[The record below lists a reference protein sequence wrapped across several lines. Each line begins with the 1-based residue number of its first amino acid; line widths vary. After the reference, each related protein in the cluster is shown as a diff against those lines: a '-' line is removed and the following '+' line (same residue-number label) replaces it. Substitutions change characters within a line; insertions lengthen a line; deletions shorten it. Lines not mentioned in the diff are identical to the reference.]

1 LVALVH
7 KTALVCPL
15 PITAAVPRVPP
26 PRPRSG
32 GLRREGRRGS
42 HLGHTTPHSKTEADL
57 WAEIDRYT
65 VELLTRAQREGI
77 LAPDADADADWT
89 RQVYYA
95 HLSEALD
102 SPGTDQDPAAQDHDA
117 LAALVI
123 DTLLH
128 GAGPHD

>member
-1 LVALVH
+1 MALYRV
-7 KTALVCPL
+7 TANVL
-15 PITAAVPRVPP
+15 RVKSAW
-26 PRPRSG
+26 RFTLS
-32 GLRREGRRGS
+32 
-42 HLGHTTPHSKTEADL
+42 HTTPHSETAAAL

-77 LAPDADADADWT
+77 LAPDADLDWT

-95 HLSEALD
+95 LLSEALD
-102 SPGTDQDPAAQDHDA
+102 RPGTDQDPAAQDHDA

-128 GAGPHD
+128 GAGPLG